1 MNEIKNKK
9 VFDGVK
15 TFLTR
20 TRVLDSIGYR
30 NILLYPLA
38 TESIVCFDYLTLDEA
53 LESGVIEV
61 TEKPGGSVPEL
72 EVENK
77 STKAILLLNGEE
89 LKGGRQNRTLNT
101 DILVKPKTKIIIP
114 VSCTERGR
122 WGYAQEAPS
131 GKEAEPVMR
140 SAEYISPHSM
150 RKDIS
155 KTVGQS
161 LGMGM
166 GFQASQSRVWQA
178 SSDYHASY
186 NVPTRTGAID
196 DVFSAK
202 ESDIQKYLDA
212 LRPDKDTWNG
222 MAIVIDNK
230 FVGLDIFDSTV
241 IMAQL
246 WDKLVRSYAL
256 DALRGGKS
264 CKFDKKAIQETIS
277 AAISA
282 NMKAYKSVSLGYDV
296 RIEAQYLL
304 GSALAFRKVNIYGV
318 AHLSLFS
325 REVRQ
330 KSKSK
335 MSSATER
342 MTKFT

>member
-53 LESGVIEV
+53 LESGIIEV

-101 DILVKPKTKIIIP
+101 DILVKPKTKIVIP
-114 VSCTERGR
+114 VSCTERSR
-122 WGYAQEAPS
+122 WGFTQEAPP
-131 GKEAEPVMR
+131 GKAEPVMR
-140 SAEYISPHSM
+140 SAEYISPYSM

-155 KTVGQS
+155 KGVGQS

-178 SSDYHASY
+178 ASDYQASY
-186 NVPTRTGAID
+186 HVDSPTESID

-202 ESDIQKYLDA
+202 ESDIRKYLDA

-264 CKFDKKAIQETIS
+264 CTFDKEAILETID

-296 RIEAQYLL
+296 RIEAQHLL
-304 GSALAFRKVNIYGV
+304 GSALAFRKINIYGV

-325 REVRQ
+325 REGKQ
-330 KSKSK
+330 TSKSK

-342 MTKFT
+342 MKRSA